1 MSRLRQF
8 SRGLGS
14 SWLATLATVIY
25 SLLSVPIALRYLSV
39 QEFGLFV
46 LLIQVSAYFTLI
58 EIGMSA
64 ATSRILVDYKD
75 TPDDG
80 RYGSVI
86 LTGFLVFSTQSLVIL
101 LVGLLAAP
109 SIVRLLGVPGDLVE
123 VAVLLLRCLA
133 FTTAISLAFRI
144 YGSVLFAHKRLDL
157 IHAFTGGN
165 MLFGLG
171 LLALIL
177 AAGGGLSG
185 LVWLFVTQ
193 TVVAIC
199 LMLLACYKLRLL
211 PLKGRWGQP
220 SMERFRELFGYGK
233 DIFLVNVG
241 NQVLEASQLIIVTR
255 TMGLPAAAIWSVSTK
270 LFALVYQLVTKIEGT
285 AVIFF
290 AEMMVRDEKDKLMV
304 RFRQIYQLT
313 AGISVVA
320 LAVVIALNN
329 PFVSAWAEPSL
340 AWGMPLSVLI
350 AMSVFVSA
358 LVRCSGDLIVHT
370 KRIAFFRY
378 IYFLEAASFVLLALW
393 LSSRIGFYGV
403 VLSGLICLLI
413 FRGTYTTWRMARY
426 FNLPVSTFWWGWLK
440 RSVAATIIL
449 TPFVLSAGYLASSL
463 TDPWLKMLIIAA
475 WIGLPAAATL
485 FFVALPR
492 DITSEIVLRWQQL
505 ALARKL

>member
-1 MSRLRQF
+1 VSRARQF
-8 SRGLGS
+8 VQGLGS

-25 SLLSVPIALRYLSV
+25 SFLSVPIALRYLSV
-39 QEFGLFV
+39 DEFGLFV
-46 LLIQVSAYFTLI
+46 LLIQVAAYFTLL

-80 RYGSVI
+80 RYGSMI
-86 LTGFLVFSTQSLVIL
+86 LTGFLVFATQSLVIF

-109 SIVRLLGVPGDLVE
+109 SIVRLLGVPQDLVD

-133 FTTAISLAFRI
+133 LTTAISLAFRI

-171 LLALIL
+171 LLAFIL
-177 AAGGGLSG
+177 ATGGGLSG

-193 TVVAIC
+193 AVVAIV
-199 LMLLACYKLRLL
+199 LMLLACYKLKLL
-211 PLKGRWGQP
+211 PLRGQWGRP
-220 SMERFRELFGYGK
+220 SMDRFRELFSYGK

-255 TMGLPAAAIWSVSTK
+255 AMGLHAAAIWSVSTK
-270 LFALVYQLVTKIEGT
+270 LFSLVYQLVTKIEGT

-290 AEMMVRDEKDKLMV
+290 AEMMVREEKDKLMV
-304 RFRQIYQLT
+304 RFRQTYQLT
-313 AGISVVA
+313 AGISVAA

-340 AWGMPLSVLI
+340 AWAMPLSVLI
-350 AMSVFVSA
+350 AMSVFLSA

-403 VLSGLICLLI
+403 ACSGLVCLLI
-413 FRGTYTTWRMARY
+413 FRGIYTTWRMVHY

-440 RSVAATIIL
+440 RSVAAIL
-449 TPFVLSAGYLASSL
+449 VLAPFVLTAGYLANTL
-463 TDPWLKMLIIAA
+463 ANPWLKLLIIGA
-475 WIGLPAAATL
+475 WVGIPAAATL

-492 DITSEIVLRWQQL
+492 DVTSEIGLRWQQF
-505 ALARKL
+505 ALARKP